1 MKPVSRQEMR
11 KLKEITDDEVRLQRV
26 REIIRKIYNAALD
39 TARLTTN
46 RSYEFSIP
54 LKRPHDSQRIINEEP
69 NEFYIANMELILK
82 NLSSLFPECKVSHA
96 ILSRGY
102 DGKLYDISRMDEIIF
117 HKISGVIPNSFIVID
132 WS

>member
-11 KLKEITDDEVRLQRV
+11 KMKEYTDEQIRLERV
-26 REIIRKIYNAALD
+26 REIVRKIYNAALD

-46 RSYEFSIP
+46 SSYEFSIP
-54 LKRPHDSQRIINEEP
+54 LKRPNDSQRIIHEEP
-69 NEFYIANMELILK
+69 NEFYIANMEVILK
-82 NLSSLFPECKVSHA
+82 NLSSLFPECKVTHG

-102 DGKLYDISRMDEIIF
+102 DGKLYDISRIDEAIL
-117 HKISGVIPNSFIVID
+117 HKISGVIPNSFIVVD